1 MSKNTATASP
11 AKTSVAKTAGA
22 PDKSPVNPPAPVN
35 TPAKGTKGNPLT
47 REEYSKLDR
56 ESGARLICSHEGKRG
71 AWWLAKDG
79 AKFQPDGE
87 GIKGR
92 TEGSTNDGASTS
104 RKFNAARLNL
114 PAAQF
119 SALLPVKAEDG
130 TPGTAL
136 FAENRKAREA
146 KAEVGLTLLQA
157 IMAKV
162 QVELPESPEKRIE
175 RPRTA
180 DEKKA
185 LFMECGGDFDL
196 FAQREAAQPVVVEVV
211 PATKAGRV
219 TLAELAN
226 QSASHIPAG
235 VQSDTRRFLNEAVTE
250 ALAVLSA

>member
-1 MSKNTATASP
+1 MTKEQKEAARK
-11 AKTSVAKTAGA
+11 AAAARQAQQAAQSVT
-22 PDKSPVNPPAPVN
+22 PPAPVSP
-35 TPAKGTKGNPLT
+35 PAKGTGENPWTGEDAPEDKAARAGQWL
-47 REEYSKLDR
+47 KLDNGKLFQF
-56 ESGARLICSHEGKRG
+56 GAEGQGPQGNWRKTSNG
-71 AWWLAKDG
+71 DG
-79 AKFQPDGE
+79 
-87 GIKGR
+87 
-92 TEGSTNDGASTS
+92 TGASTS

-130 TPGTAL
+130 TPGTSL

-146 KAEVGLTLLQA
+146 KAEIGLTLLQT

-185 LFMECGGDFDL
+185 LFIECGGDFDL
-196 FAQREAAQPVVVEVV
+196 FALREAAQPVIVEVV

-235 VQSDTRRFLNEAVTE
+235 VQSDARRFANEALAE